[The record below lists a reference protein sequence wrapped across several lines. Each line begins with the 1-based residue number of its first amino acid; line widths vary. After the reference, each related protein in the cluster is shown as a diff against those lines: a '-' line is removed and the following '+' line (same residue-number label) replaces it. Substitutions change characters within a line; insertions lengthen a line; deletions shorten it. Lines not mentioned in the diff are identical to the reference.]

1 MEGKVKRPAKQ
12 KTIGHKKFPSG
23 ALYRDIITKNSASQG
38 GATLYSQTP
47 AMGPEHHVQEPV
59 AIIGM
64 ACRLPGENNSPRAL
78 WEFLKRGGIASND
91 VPANRFNLKG
101 HYDGSCKPGTMRP
114 PGGMFLE
121 SVDLADFDAPF
132 FETSRAEAVAMDPN
146 QRQMLEVVYES
157 LENAGISLES
167 LDGASVGCFVGS
179 YAVGMSLLFRTIVA
193 LC

>member
-1 MEGKVKRPAKQ
+1 
-12 KTIGHKKFPSG
+12 
-23 ALYRDIITKNSASQG
+23 
-38 GATLYSQTP
+38 
-47 AMGPEHHVQEPV
+47 MGSEHHVQEPV

-78 WEFLKRGGIASND
+78 WEFLERGGIASND

-101 HYDGSCKPGTMRP
+101 HYDGSRKPGTMRP

-132 FETSRAEAVAMDPN
+132 FEISRAEAVSMDPN

-157 LENAGISLES
+157 LENAGITLGS

-179 YAVGMSLLFRTIVA
+179 YAVGMSLLTSHNRGTMLIPMTRLSRHSKSRSGRQTSVHRGGHWACYFE
-193 LC
+193 